1 MQDLTEED
9 LVNRGVRA
17 EELLKNDVFSQAFKD
32 LIDYYLNTFIT
43 SRPEDEKVREAAYY
57 QSQAIQQVTGLL
69 NQWVAVKEQII
80 AQLEDSV
87 EE

>member
-1 MQDLTEED
+1 MQEMTEEY

-32 LIDYYLNTFIT
+32 LIDYYLNTFLT
-43 SRPEDEKVREAAYY
+43 SRPEDEKIREAAYY

-69 NQWVAVKEQII
+69 NQWVTIKEQII
-80 AQLEDSV
+80 AQNDSV